1 MACRFVLGGGS
12 VDLAG
17 VRELEFVIG
26 PIDIAGATQV
36 AYDLST
42 ASGQDLKIGVM
53 VAGNSGRPGGAIY
66 HAWKSSPQ
74 QRLEGVH
81 PGHRGQ
87 EENVVAA
94 WLVGTERA
102 VPHQLTSE
110 WSHFRRQISEQMEAR
125 FVHCLHHHSA
135 PSSPSPLHLF
145 RTAEE
150 GN

>member
-1 MACRFVLGGGS
+1 MGGAS
-12 VDLAG
+12 VDQAG
-17 VRELEFVIG
+17 VRELEFIIG
-26 PIDIAGATQV
+26 PIDKAGATQV
-36 AYDLST
+36 AYELWT
-42 ASGQDLKIGVM
+42 ASGQNLKIGVV
-53 VAGNSGRPGGAIY
+53 VAGNSGRPGGAIFQP
-66 HAWKSSPQ
+66 WKSSAQ

-87 EENVVAA
+87 EENEVAA

-102 VPHQLTSE
+102 APHQLTSE
-110 WSHFRRQISEQMEAR
+110 WSHFRRQTSEHMEAR